1 MVLTLQRFDL
11 ARPQTEQ
18 HLADQR
24 KLSDKEMQMLACT
37 KCEDPEGSKQKE
49 MVSAI
54 GKKPSCEG

>member
-18 HLADQR
+18 HLADQK

-37 KCEDPEGSKQKE
+37 KCEDPEGSKQERNGVCYRKE
-49 MVSAI
+49 A
-54 GKKPSCEG
+54 KL